1 MPCILKQKTSRSPG
15 IITFTQN
22 EALYGFMT
30 KSSRVRKYLEEN
42 SKNRKWIYGVH
53 IQGDC
58 SYLKE
63 WPFEPWH
70 NFIMWPDTEAP
81 FLSNIP
87 KEKLMN
93 MNCINFLPNIEPPK
107 TAEKKWD
114 ICVVSRPSKIKRIA
128 ETLYTVKQLMSIR
141 PETKTVF
148 IVLDSRDISKGEK
161 TYEKD
166 GVDRRYF
173 DLPLRLFTSEEL
185 KKISFLSSSM
195 KSFGM
200 FPVSH
205 DLVTDIMAKSKFLL
219 LTSHREGT
227 PRVIVESL
235 MSGTPCIVSK
245 NLRCGILDCL
255 NDKNTLYLNDDI
267 DLDADAIA
275 KALDNYSDF
284 SIDRQAIEK
293 FKAEKNTHLLKKHL
307 TSIITSLNCP
317 TEGDWYL
324 EDLHLRL
331 AGHGLKHNF
340 QFTEDENSLF
350 HWLDYV
356 QEKNPYDED
365 GSWREEKLKINGSYV
380 LLRIKNIMKKIIDN
394 GKRLAKYGLR
404 QKYQE
409 KLCKKFTNKNV
420 PKN

>member
-30 KSSRVRKYLEEN
+30 KSSKVKKYLEEN
-42 SKNRKWIYGVH
+42 SRDGKWIYGIH

-63 WPFEPWH
+63 WPLEPWH
-70 NFIMWPDTEAP
+70 NFIMWPETKAP
-81 FLSNIP
+81 FLSNVP
-87 KEKLMN
+87 AEKLIGI
-93 MNCINFLPNIEPPK
+93 NCINFLPNIESPEVPV
-107 TAEKKWD
+107 KKWD

-128 ETLYTVKQLMSIR
+128 ETLFTVKRLMSIR
-141 PETKTVF
+141 PESKIIF
-148 IVLDSRDISKGEK
+148 IVLDTRDISKGEK

-166 GVDRRYF
+166 SVDRRYF
-173 DLPLRLFTSEEL
+173 DLPLQLFTSEEL
-185 KKISFLSSSM
+185 KRISFLSSSM

-227 PRVIVESL
+227 PRVIAESL
-235 MSGTPCIVSK
+235 MAGTPCIVSK

-255 NDKNTLYLNDDI
+255 NNKNTLYLNDDI
-267 DLDADAIA
+267 NSDTNAIA

-284 SIDRQAIEK
+284 SIDKRAIEK
-293 FKAEKNTHLLKKHL
+293 FKAEKNISLLKKQL

-317 TEGDWYL
+317 TEGNWYL

-331 AGHGLKHNF
+331 AGHGIKHNF
-340 QFTEDENSLF
+340 QFTKDENSLF

-356 QEKNPYDED
+356 QHNNPYDED
-365 GSWREEKLKINGSYV
+365 GSWREEKLKINGSYI
-380 LLRIKNIMKKIIDN
+380 LSKIKNIIKKITNN
-394 GKRLAKYGLR
+394 GKRLAK
-404 QKYQE
+404 
-409 KLCKKFTNKNV
+409 
-420 PKN
+420 

>member
-1 MPCILKQKTSRSPG
+1 MPCILKQKTSQSPG

-22 EALYGFMT
+22 EALYGFMA
-30 KSSRVRKYLEEN
+30 KSSKVKKYLEEN

-63 WPFEPWH
+63 WPLEAWQS
-70 NFIMWPDTEAP
+70 FIMWPDTKAP
-81 FLSNIP
+81 FLSNVP
-87 KEKLMN
+87 EEKLID
-93 MNCINFLPNIEPPK
+93 MNCINFMPDIEPPK
-107 TAEKKWD
+107 DTVKKCD
-114 ICVVSRPSKIKRIA
+114 ICVVSRPSKIKRIT
-128 ETLYTVKQLMSIR
+128 ETIYTVKKLMTIR
-141 PETKTVF
+141 PESKVIF
-148 IVLDSRDISKGEK
+148 IVLDTRDISKGEK

-166 GVDRRYF
+166 NVDRRYF
-173 DLPLRLFTSEEL
+173 DLPLQVFTSEEL

-227 PRVIVESL
+227 PRVIAESL
-235 MSGTPCIVSK
+235 MAGTPCIISK

-267 DLDADAIA
+267 DSDASAIA

-284 SIDRQAIEK
+284 SIDRKAMEK
-293 FKAEKNTHLLKKHL
+293 FRAEKNSPFLKKRL
-307 TSIITSLNCP
+307 MNIITSLNCP
-317 TEGDWYL
+317 AEGDWYL
-324 EDLHLRL
+324 ENLHLRL
-331 AGHGLKHNF
+331 ASHGIKHNF
-340 QFTEDENSLF
+340 QFMKDEDSLF

-356 QEKNPYDED
+356 QHNNPYDED
-365 GSWREEKLKINGSYV
+365 GSWREEKINSSYI
-380 LLRIKNIMKKIIDN
+380 LAKIKNIMDN
-394 GKRLAKYGLR
+394 ITTRGKELAKNAL
-404 QKYQE
+404 
-409 KLCKKFTNKNV
+409 KLKH
-420 PKN
+420 PK